1 MSADVEIDAWLVERG
16 YALPASRAA
25 ARAALEAA
33 GLTRAGKTRIST
45 EKLARAAEALGAK
58 FALHCPTPECVAW
71 AKGTGRQPL
80 ACEPKAS
87 CERCGGSDNR
97 RAMTDLVEAFR
108 AKGVKRL
115 LVVGGSPSVREEL
128 QEKLGDAIE
137 LRLVDGT
144 ERRTADK
151 AKADMEWADLILMW
165 GASELHHKVSMQ
177 YTQAGGDV
185 KRKLVLVQK
194 RGIAQLLAAAVAHL
208 RR

>member
-16 YALPASRAA
+16 YALPASKAA
-25 ARAALEAA
+25 ARAALEGA
-33 GLTRAGKTRIST
+33 GLTRAGKARIST
-45 EKLARAAEALGAK
+45 EKLARAEEALGAK
-58 FALHCPTPECVAW
+58 LALHCSNPECVAW

-80 ACEPKAS
+80 ACEPKS
-87 CERCGGSDNR
+87 TCERCGGSDNR

-108 AKGVKRL
+108 ARGVRRL

-151 AKADMEWADLILMW
+151 ARADTDWADLILVW

-177 YTQAGGDV
+177 YTQAGGAA

-208 RR
+208 KR